1 MKLNRQGQSRV
12 LDKDQLDILIDCLP
26 SNKHKL
32 IALVCRRTACRISEA
47 IQLRWENVLPGA
59 LFFPIEIVKNKLTPR
74 SIPISKEFQQRLK
87 DWKDYCELMGESIDP
102 KSYLFKGRFLNTH
115 LSSRAFQKALKGAVI
130 ESDLLGT
137 SSHSFRRSGLSS
149 ASNANIPLRHIQEL
163 SGHRNLGTLQRYLSV
178 NDEQLKAAADAMA

>member
-47 IQLRWENVLPGA
+47 IQLRWENVMPGV
-59 LFFPIEIVKNKLTPR
+59 LFFPIEVTKNKLSPR
-74 SIPISKEFQQRLK
+74 SIPITDDFYQAIQH
-87 DWKDYCELMGESIDP
+87 WKTECEEAGESIDP
-102 KSYLFKGRFLNTH
+102 KDYLFKGRFLNTH
-115 LSSRAFQKALKGAVI
+115 LTSRAFQKALKGAVN

-178 NDEQLKAAADAMA
+178 NDSQLKAAADAMA